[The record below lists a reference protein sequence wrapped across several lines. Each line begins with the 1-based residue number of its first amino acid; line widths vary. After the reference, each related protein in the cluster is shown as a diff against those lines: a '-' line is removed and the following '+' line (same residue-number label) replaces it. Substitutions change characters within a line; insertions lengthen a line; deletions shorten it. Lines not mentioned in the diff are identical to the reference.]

1 MAIEF
6 AMTLIKIALYD
17 EPEGA
22 TLLVADAMLAVL
34 LLVARRATLGRSV
47 GHAPL
52 LSSVRAAAET

>member
-1 MAIEF
+1 
-6 AMTLIKIALYD
+6 MTLIKIALYD